1 MDIITSHNA
10 LDFDGLASMV
20 AANILYPSA
29 TKVFCG
35 TLSKN
40 VKKFMALYKDL
51 LIVKNYKD
59 INLDEVKRMIIVD
72 TASPNRLGKLKDLAL
87 NPNVEKHVYDHHPIS
102 EDDLIASIKEVEMLG
117 AATTILVEKII
128 EKGLEISS
136 FDATILALGIYEDTG
151 SLQFPSTTA
160 RDARVVACLLDKGAN
175 LAVITEFMGSTF
187 TAEQREL
194 LQILLNNTN
203 HYDIKN
209 LKIIIATSNTNEFVL
224 GLDVVTYRL
233 FEMEDSDAIF
243 VVSMMEGK
251 VNVVGRSR
259 NHAIKVNE
267 ILRKMGGGGH
277 EKAASAIIRKKEVA
291 EVSDDLIRIMEEDIN
306 VGLIAA
312 DIMSSPV
319 KTVPASVSMEEAGR
333 LMLRYGHTGM
343 PVVDESKMIGVISR
357 RDVDKA
363 KIHNLGH
370 APVKGFMTSDV
381 QAITPLT

>member
-1 MDIITSHNA
+1 
-10 LDFDGLASMV
+10 
-20 AANILYPSA
+20 
-29 TKVFCG
+29 
-35 TLSKN
+35 
-40 VKKFMALYKDL
+40 
-51 LIVKNYKD
+51 
-59 INLDEVKRMIIVD
+59 
-72 TASPNRLGKLKDLAL
+72 
-87 NPNVEKHVYDHHPIS
+87 
-102 EDDLIASIKEVEMLG
+102 
-117 AATTILVEKII
+117 
-128 EKGLEISS
+128 
-136 FDATILALGIYEDTG
+136 
-151 SLQFPSTTA
+151 
-160 RDARVVACLLDKGAN
+160 RVVACLLDKGAN

-224 GLDVVTYRL
+224 GLDMVTYRL

-243 VVSMMEGK
+243 VISLMEGK

-277 EKAASAIIRKKEVA
+277 DKAASAIIRNKEVA
-291 EVSDDLIRIMEEDIN
+291 EVSDDLIKIMEEDIN

-319 KTVPASVSMEEAGR
+319 KTVPAFVSMEEAGR

-381 QAITPLT
+381 QAITPLTPIVEIQRLMIAQDIGRLPVVEDGK